1 MNEEKSK
8 YQLYYYWNHGMCDQ
22 CGAPIL
28 ILNEALSYEGND
40 QQELQAFLAEHTE
53 CRYFS
58 NKDEQKIFEEN
69 GGCKKL
75 EETYNYRSP
84 YWAMRFVGSKSL
96 LGQFC
101 CSACKEKWIREREA
115 DHLKIYTYFCELREY
130 ALKVDPEPCDNPS
143 GIVVFDLETTGLNSN
158 DNEIL
163 QISAVDG
170 NGDLLLNEYV
180 RPGLIRSWPDAE
192 LVNGITPERVR
203 KCKTIR
209 ELIGKI
215 KGVFASGKTWIA
227 YNCDFDLGFLF
238 FVGIEPS
245 TNTELEDV
253 MYDFAEICGNYDKRY
268 GTRRWQ
274 TLEAAA
280 AHFGY
285 NYKAHDSLEDARA
298 TLYIRNRIKRE
309 KEILDELTAPYQ
321 TVKGEQI

>member
-1 MNEEKSK
+1 M
-8 YQLYYYWNHGMCDQ
+8 
-22 CGAPIL
+22 
-28 ILNEALSYEGND
+28 
-40 QQELQAFLAEHTE
+40 
-53 CRYFS
+53 
-58 NKDEQKIFEEN
+58 
-69 GGCKKL
+69 
-75 EETYNYRSP
+75 
-84 YWAMRFVGSKSL
+84 
-96 LGQFC
+96 
-101 CSACKEKWIREREA
+101 
-115 DHLKIYTYFCELREY
+115 REY
-130 ALKVDPEPCDNPS
+130 ALKVAPEPCDNPS

-180 RPGLIRSWPDAE
+180 RPELIRSWPDAE